1 MEAVKKVTK
10 NAVETFFN
18 SIKSMLADVS
28 KSASDT
34 YLTAVAGVVNSE
46 NEKEDTIDGNASNDS
61 DSKGQYQFKQT
72 SSATKVLI

>member
-61 DSKGQYQFKQT
+61 DSKGQYQFK
-72 SSATKVLI
+72 

>member
-34 YLTAVAGVVNSE
+34 YLTAVAGVDNSE

-61 DSKGQYQFKQT
+61 DSKGQYQFK
-72 SSATKVLI
+72 